1 MKNFVLTKTPHRI
14 SFLGGGS
21 DIKSFYKEYGGATL
35 TVAINHYVYV
45 GVKRHSKLF
54 DEKYRIVYSTTELR
68 NNIKYIQNDIV
79 RETLKHCKF
88 KDPIYINSTSDL
100 PSSSGLGSSSAFTI
114 GLLKAVYRLMDI
126 KKSNKELAKEACHIE
141 INRIKKPIG
150 KQDQYACS
158 LGGINYLKFK
168 SDENVEI
175 KKNFKV
181 EKFIKKIL
189 SNSLLVW
196 TGILR
201 PSEIILSKQ
210 VKDLKRGLINKDT
223 LKIKIICDKFYK
235 EASKY
240 NDKNFNEL
248 NNFFIDSLNK
258 SWLIKKKLNK
268 SISNNK
274 IEKIISKIFSIN
286 KDKLGI
292 KLLGAGAGGFIFVT
306 GIRNV
311 NQFKKKLTKK
321 KVFSL
326 NVYSDIEGSVF
337 L

>member
-1 MKNFVLTKTPHRI
+1 MKNFVVTRTPHRI

-21 DIKSFYKEYGGATL
+21 DIKSFYKDNEGLSLST
-35 TVAINHYVYV
+35 TIKHYVYV
-45 GVKRHSKLF
+45 GVKRHSKFF

-68 NNIKYIQNDIV
+68 NNLKDIKNDIV

-100 PSSSGLGSSSAFTI
+100 PSSSGLGSSSAFTV
-114 GLLKAVYRLMDI
+114 GLLKAIYYLMGI
-126 KKSNKELAKEACHIE
+126 KKNNKDLAKEACHIE

-158 LGGINYLKFK
+158 VGGVNYLKFQAND
-168 SDENVEI
+168 SVSI
-175 KKNFKV
+175 KKNLKT
-181 EKFIKKIL
+181 EKFINKIL
-189 SNSLLVW
+189 SNSLLIW
-196 TGILR
+196 TGISR

-210 VKDLKRGLINKDT
+210 VRDLKKGLINTDT
-223 LKIKIICDKFYK
+223 LKIKIICEKFYK

-240 NDKNFNEL
+240 NGKNFNEL
-248 NNFFIDSLNK
+248 NNFFIESLNE
-258 SWLIKKKLNK
+258 SWNIKKTLNK
-268 SISNNK
+268 DISNNK
-274 IEKIISKIFSIN
+274 IEKLIKKIYTLTN
-286 KDKLGI
+286 DNLGL

-306 GIRNV
+306 GIKNV
-311 NQFKKKLTKK
+311 KQFQKKLSQK

-326 NVYSDIEGSVF
+326 KVNSDSEGSVF